1 MAQLMPLLPE
11 NSPLIS
17 AAGQQISSLLDLNA
31 LPPGEKERLYAGLI
45 PRRIFALLEISP
57 ATLLGKNGEPLVTI
71 IAPEGM
77 NLARIE
83 VRQRPDERRTIFFLD
98 IAGTHYGQMEL
109 SFCIINDPHAPRF
122 AVDVDEQGNDN
133 CFATLGRNIPEE
145 IKAMNAGLYPNQT
158 SRGLRMFGEFFHT
171 FERFVDAMGMEMITA
186 EPLTYDNAVRY
197 EKYGFDYL
205 SGRRMMVE
213 IDREFRPG
221 GILHR
226 KLDGSTPFR
235 QPGMELTVHG
245 RSWAIHDG
253 ILDEP
258 WEELSYNE
266 ILDSPWEDVQ
276 IYRMV
281 GRPANISTFTSEP

>member
-1 MAQLMPLLPE
+1 MPRLPE
-11 NSPLIS
+11 NLPLLS
-17 AAGQQISSLLDLNA
+17 SSGERLASLLDINA
-31 LPPGEKERLYAGLI
+31 LPTVEKERLYAGLI
-45 PRRIFALLEISP
+45 PARLFS
-57 ATLLGKNGEPLVTI
+57 LLGLAPFSLAAPDGRRLVTI

-83 VRQRPDERRTIFFLD
+83 VRQSPAERRTVFFLD
-98 IAGTHYGQMEL
+98 IAGTHFHQMEL
-109 SFCIINDPHAPRF
+109 SFCIINDPNAPRF
-122 AVDVDEQGNDN
+122 AVDVDANGVDN

-145 IKAMNAGLYPNQT
+145 IRAMNAGLFPNQT

-171 FERFVDAMGMEMITA
+171 FERFVDALGMEMITA

-205 SGRRMMVE
+205 SGRRMMLE

-221 GILHR
+221 GILFR

-235 QPGMELTVHG
+235 QPGMERTVHG

-258 WEELSYNE
+258 WDDLGVNT
-266 ILDSPWEDVQ
+266 ILDEPWEDIK
-276 IYRMV
+276 IYRLV
-281 GRPANISTFTSEP
+281 GRPANVNTFPTRL